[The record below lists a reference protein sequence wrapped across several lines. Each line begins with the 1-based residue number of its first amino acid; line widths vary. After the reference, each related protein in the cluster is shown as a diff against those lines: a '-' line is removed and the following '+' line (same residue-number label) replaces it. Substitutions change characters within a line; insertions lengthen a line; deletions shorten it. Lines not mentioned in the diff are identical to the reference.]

1 MEEQNVFSKKDVSRL
16 LELNP
21 ATVAFYTR
29 EGIITPAVANP
40 QGRGTT
46 RLYSKLNLLEF
57 LLVKKLSSFGFNLEK
72 IEKIMDSTRRW
83 GLGAQLGEGID
94 MPPDAKSLLEIL
106 QKVGPETREKMQ
118 FNQYL
123 VVYETEEGVS
133 SDINQSISGKSSSID
148 IDLELEGKNVDAVLI
163 INIGELIK
171 KVLNL

>member
-29 EGIITPAVANP
+29 EGIVIPAVANP

-57 LLVKKLSSFGFNLEK
+57 LLVKKLAGFGFNLEK
-72 IEKIMDSTRRW
+72 IEKILNSARNW
-83 GLGAQLGEGID
+83 GLGSEFEEGVKLPSPWLD
-94 MPPDAKSLLEIL
+94 FLERLNSKGHENFKSY
-106 QKVGPETREKMQ
+106 
-118 FNQYL
+118 QYL
-123 VVYETEEGVS
+123 VVYEANNDV
-133 SDINQSISGKSSSID
+133 IAYID
-148 IDLELEGKNVDAVLI
+148 EPPAERTAAFQIDLDLEGKDAVLI

-171 KVLNL
+171 KVIDL